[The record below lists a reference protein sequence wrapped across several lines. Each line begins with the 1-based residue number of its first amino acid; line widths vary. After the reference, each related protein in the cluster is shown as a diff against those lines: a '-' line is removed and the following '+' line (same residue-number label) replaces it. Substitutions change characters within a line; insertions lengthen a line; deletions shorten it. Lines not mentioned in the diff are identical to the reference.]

1 MTPIVDGTV
10 PHFVL
15 APLVRGLCINA
26 VNMPRTVVSGTA
38 VPGEDGAKTQVPG
51 TALAINIS
59 SAFVKNSD
67 GQLFF
72 NEESA
77 AKTLSEA
84 YAAWE
89 FEMFPSGAEAARFTG
104 SVKKQ
109 PSCIALTGEN
119 GLLGLYWIDRDL
131 DSALKRRKENDSS
144 FIEEIVPPA
153 QDTDITPRGLSS
165 RNRGDVV
172 KNRIAVVT
180 GGAQGFGEQIVLGLA
195 SSGAL
200 VFIADLNLE
209 GAEKLAARIN
219 TAGGRTAAIAVALDV
234 TGEESSEALYK
245 TIAET
250 AGGLDLCVSNAGVLK
265 AGSVMEQEL
274 ASFKFTTEVNYVGY
288 FITVKHAGRLLK
300 LQHLTSPAWKT
311 DIVQINS
318 KSGLEGSNKNGA
330 YAGSKF
336 GGIGLTASF
345 ALELIEYNVK
355 VNSICPG
362 NFFDGPLWSDPEKG
376 LFVQYLGAGKVAGAK
391 TIADVKAYY
400 EGKVPMK
407 RGCEGPDVMK
417 AIYYLVE
424 QEYETGQAVPVT
436 GGQVMLH

>member
-1 MTPIVDGTV
+1 
-10 PHFVL
+10 
-15 APLVRGLCINA
+15 
-26 VNMPRTVVSGTA
+26 MPRTVISGTVVPVGTVVPAGTA
-38 VPGEDGAKTQVPG
+38 VSAGVPKA
-51 TALAINIS
+51 ALTIDIS
-59 SAFVKNSD
+59 PAFVKNDD
-67 GQLFF
+67 GEIIF
-72 NEESA
+72 NEETA
-77 AKTLSEA
+77 AKVLSEA

-89 FEMFPSGAEAARFTG
+89 FEMVPSGAEAACSTV

-131 DSALKRRKENDSS
+131 DSALKRREENDSS
-144 FIEEIVPPA
+144 FIEETVPPA
-153 QDTDITPRGLSS
+153 QGTDITPRGLSS
-165 RNRGDVV
+165 RGRGDVV
-172 KNRIAVVT
+172 KNRIAVVS

-200 VFIADLNLE
+200 VFIADLNVE
-209 GAEKLAARIN
+209 GAKKLAGRIN
-219 TAGGRTAAIAVALDV
+219 AASGRTAAIAVSLDV
-234 TGEESSEALYK
+234 TSEESTEALFR

-265 AGSVMEQEL
+265 AGSVLEQDIK
-274 ASFKFTTEVNYVGY
+274 SFKFTTEVNYVGY
-288 FITVKHAGRLLK
+288 FIMAKYSGRLLK

-311 DIVQINS
+311 DIIQINS

-376 LFVQYLGAGKVAGAK
+376 LFVQYLNAGKVAGAR

-400 EGKVPMK
+400 EGRVPMQ

-424 QEYETGQAVPVT
+424 QEYETGQALPVT

>member
-1 MTPIVDGTV
+1 V
-10 PHFVL
+10 
-15 APLVRGLCINA
+15 
-26 VNMPRTVVSGTA
+26 
-38 VPGEDGAKTQVPG
+38 
-51 TALAINIS
+51 
-59 SAFVKNSD
+59 
-67 GQLFF
+67 
-72 NEESA
+72 
-77 AKTLSEA
+77 
-84 YAAWE
+84 
-89 FEMFPSGAEAARFTG
+89 
-104 SVKKQ
+104 
-109 PSCIALTGEN
+109 
-119 GLLGLYWIDRDL
+119 YWIDRDF
-131 DSALKRRKENDSS
+131 DSALKRRKENDAS
-144 FIEEIVPPA
+144 FIEETVPPA
-153 QDTDITPRGLSS
+153 QSTDITPKGLSS
-165 RNRGDVV
+165 RGRGDVV

-200 VFIADLNLE
+200 VFIADLNIE
-209 GAEKLAARIN
+209 GAKKLADRIN
-219 TAGGRTAAIAVALDV
+219 AAYGRTAAIAVSLDV
-234 TGEESSEALYK
+234 TGEESAEALFK

-250 AGGLDLCVSNAGVLK
+250 AGGLDLLVSNAGVLK

-274 ASFKFTTEVNYVGY
+274 ASFKFTTDVNYVGY
-288 FITVKHAGRLLK
+288 FIMAKHSGRLLK
-300 LQHLTSPAWKT
+300 LQSLTSPAWKT
-311 DIVQINS
+311 DIIQINS

-355 VNSICPG
+355 VNAICPG

-376 LFVQYLGAGKVAGAK
+376 LFVQYLNAGKVAGAR

-400 EGKVPMK
+400 EGRVPMK

-424 QEYETGQAVPVT
+424 QQYETGQALPVT